1 MRILYSYDT
10 PMPDTGADTEQVVNT
25 VAALARRGLELGL
38 LLPGPRSGPGDPA
51 ELRRYYGV
59 TGDFT
64 VDLLR
69 WHGHGVRAVEKW
81 SHALRATR
89 DPRAATADLIYTRN
103 LPGAWRFLL
112 AGRRVVYE
120 HFRPWGDQIPPLQP
134 FLRAVLRH
142 PGLVGAVFHSEHTR
156 RSYERIGIPGERML
170 VAHNGWDPAR
180 MEPRLDRDAARV
192 QLQLPADRFTV
203 AYSGRMNL
211 RKGLDVLLE
220 VARRAPE
227 LDLLLIGSEGDGP
240 VEAAARAL
248 PNVRVVPWQ
257 RSSAIAPWL
266 YAADVLVIPPSL
278 APLERH
284 GTTVLPLKLFLY
296 LAAGRALLAPRAPDT
311 AELLT
316 DDRNAVLVPAGDI
329 GAAVAALRAL
339 ASDPARTAR
348 LASAARN
355 TAEDLTWDARALR
368 IENFLRQR
376 AVLPPCHAGP
386 DHWFIGGWLRESA
399 RWLAGRQAFTGWAAG
414 ILRSADMRVASPPR
428 WCWRGERDRSGQTD
442 TARRPEARRAAGWP
456 EL

>member
-1 MRILYSYDT
+1 MRILYSYDN
-10 PMPDTGADTEQVVNT
+10 PMPNTGADTEQVVNT
-25 VAALARRGLELGL
+25 VAALARRGHTMGL
-38 LLPGPRSGPGDPA
+38 LLPGPLSGPGDA
-51 ELRRYYGV
+51 AGLHRYYAV

-69 WHGHGVRAVEKW
+69 WQGHGLRGVEKW
-81 SHALRATR
+81 SHALRAPHH
-89 DPRAATADLIYTRN
+89 PRAVAAELVYTRN
-103 LPGAWRFLL
+103 LPGAWRFLR

-142 PGLVGAVFHSEHTR
+142 PGLVGAIFHSEHAR
-156 RSYERIGIPGERML
+156 ASYERIGIPVERML

-180 MEPRLDRDAARV
+180 MAPRLTREEARAR
-192 QLQLPADRFTV
+192 LQLPSDRFTV

-211 RKGLDVLLE
+211 KKGLDILLE

-227 LDLLLIGSEGDGP
+227 LELLLIGSESDGP

-257 RSSAIAPWL
+257 HASAIAPWL
-266 YAADVLVIPPSL
+266 YAADALVIPPSL

-284 GTTVLPLKLFLY
+284 GNTVLPLKLFLY

-316 DDRNAVLVPAGDI
+316 DDQNAVLVPAGDI
-329 GAAVAALRAL
+329 DATVAAFRAL
-339 ASDPARTAR
+339 ASDPSRTAR
-348 LASAARN
+348 LAAGARL

-376 AVLPPCHAGP
+376 LVLPPCHAGP
-386 DHWFIGGWLRESA
+386 DDWFIGTWLRETT
-399 RWLAGRQAFTGWAAG
+399 RWLLGR
-414 ILRSADMRVASPPR
+414 
-428 WCWRGERDRSGQTD
+428 
-442 TARRPEARRAAGWP
+442 
-456 EL
+456 

>member
-10 PMPDTGADTEQVVNT
+10 PMPNTGADTEQVVNT
-25 VAALARRGLELGL
+25 VAALARRGLDMGL
-38 LLPGPRSGPGDPA
+38 LLPGPRSGPGDAA
-51 ELRRYYGV
+51 ELRRYYAV
-59 TGDFT
+59 TGEFT

-69 WHGHGVRAVEKW
+69 WQGHGLRGVEKW
-81 SHALRATR
+81 SHALRAPYH
-89 DPRAATADLIYTRN
+89 PRAADADLVYTRN
-103 LPGAWRFLL
+103 LPGAWRLL
-112 AGRRVVYE
+112 RAGRRVVYE

-134 FLRAVLRH
+134 FLRAVLLH

-156 RSYERIGIPGERML
+156 RSYERIGIPVERML

-180 MEPRLDRDAARV
+180 MEPRLERAEARSR
-192 QLQLPADRFTV
+192 LQLSANRFIV

-257 RSSAIAPWL
+257 HASAIAPWL

-284 GTTVLPLKLFLY
+284 GNTVLPLKLFLY

-316 DDRNAVLVPAGDI
+316 HDRNAVLVPAGDI
-329 GAAVAALRAL
+329 DATVAALRAL
-339 ASDPARTAR
+339 AADPARARVLGDAASATAGGLTWAARAGRIESFLRAR
-348 LASAARN
+348 LVSP
-355 TAEDLTWDARALR
+355 TAALR
-368 IENFLRQR
+368 KDAWTKR
-376 AVLPPCHAGP
+376 A
-386 DHWFIGGWLRESA
+386 WLRETG
-399 RWLAGRQAFTGWAAG
+399 RW
-414 ILRSADMRVASPPR
+414 II
-428 WCWRGERDRSGQTD
+428 GQ
-442 TARRPEARRAAGWP
+442 RP
-456 EL
+456 L

>member
-10 PMPDTGADTEQVVNT
+10 PMPNTGADTEQVVNT
-25 VAALARRGLELGL
+25 VAALARRGLEMGL
-38 LLPGPRSGPGDPA
+38 LLPGPRSGPGDAA

-64 VDLLR
+64 LDHLR
-69 WHGHGVRAVEKW
+69 WQGHGLRGVEKW
-81 SHALRATR
+81 SHALRAPYH
-89 DPRAATADLIYTRN
+89 PRAASADLIYTRN
-103 LPGAWRFLL
+103 LPGAWRLL
-112 AGRRVVYE
+112 RAGRRVVYE

-142 PGLVGAVFHSEHTR
+142 PNLVGAVFHSEHTR
-156 RSYERIGIPGERML
+156 RSYERIGIPVERML

-180 MEPRLDRDAARV
+180 MEPRLEAATARA
-192 QLQLPADRFTV
+192 QLQLPADRFIV

-220 VARRAPE
+220 TARRAPE
-227 LDLLLIGSEGDGP
+227 LELLLIGSEGEGP
-240 VEAAARAL
+240 VELAARRL

-257 RSSAIAPWL
+257 RTSAIAPWL

-284 GTTVLPLKLFLY
+284 GNTVLPLKLFLY

-316 DDRNAVLVPAGDI
+316 DERNAVLVPAGDI
-329 GAAVAALRAL
+329 DATVAALRAL
-339 ASDPARTAR
+339 AADPARRAR
-348 LASAARN
+348 LAAGARL
-355 TAEDLTWDARALR
+355 TAEDLTWDARASR

-376 AVLPPCHAGP
+376 AVVPPCHAGP
-386 DHWFIGGWLRESA
+386 DDWFIGAWLRETA
-399 RWLAGRQAFTGWAAG
+399 RWLLGG
-414 ILRSADMRVASPPR
+414 
-428 WCWRGERDRSGQTD
+428 
-442 TARRPEARRAAGWP
+442 
-456 EL
+456 